1 MPVRPNADPLQHI
14 LTQTRQHILFST
26 GAISAGCIL
35 LAWLLN
41 EHPWTLGGCC
51 AALCLGSGLWIWRTT
66 HQVLK
71 SLGQDSKNLRQEST
85 QLRAGCQQTSHFVTA
100 SLNIDQAIHPY
111 LEDVAAH
118 TEKAAMQIL
127 HRVMNLTTTANGL
140 VNQLNAARFESTDMQ
155 DELERN
161 NQGLTRLVHL
171 IEERLADDQDKLH
184 SMGQRI
190 RAMTDNVGRIS
201 EIAKQTN
208 MLALNAAIEAARAGE
223 AGRGFAVVADEV
235 RKLAQNAETVAQG
248 IETAMAEARSALE
261 RDFDAHHQQQMD
273 ADTQEALRALE
284 SFQKMSAGYGQ
295 MQAFYRNLMELTTEC
310 NTNLCN
316 DIQSVLGD
324 VQFQDVV
331 RQRIERTLGALARRS
346 EIAERMAA
354 SIREGAEP
362 GRAMEMLKQLEAL
375 KLDYE
380 SEEARHA
387 LIQDENCEETLQAM
401 PRIQLF

>member
-1 MPVRPNADPLQHI
+1 MQTPNAHDPLQHI
-14 LTQTRQHILFST
+14 LAHTRFRIMT
-26 GAISAGCIL
+26 GAGVLGIGCAVL
-35 LAWLLN
+35 VWLLHP
-41 EHPWTLGGCC
+41 HPWTLGGSC
-51 AALCLGSGLWIWRTT
+51 ATLSLGVGLWLWHTT
-66 HQVLK
+66 HQALK
-71 SLGQDSKNLRQEST
+71 ALGKDNTGWRKET
-85 QLRAGCQQTSHFVTA
+85 AQLRAGCQQTSHFVTA
-100 SLNIDQAIHPY
+100 SLNIDQAIQPY
-111 LEDVAAH
+111 LQDVAAH

-127 HRVMNLTTTANGL
+127 NRVMNLTSTANSL
-140 VNQLNAARFESTDMQ
+140 VNQLNTARFESTDMQ
-155 DELERN
+155 GELARN

-171 IEERLADDQDKLH
+171 IEERLADDQEKLQ

-235 RKLAQNAETVAQG
+235 RKLAQNAEVVAQG
-248 IETAMAEARSALE
+248 IETSMADARAALE
-261 RDFDAHHQQQMD
+261 RDFDAYHQQQMT

-284 SFQKMSAGYGQ
+284 SFQKMSAGYEQ
-295 MQAFYRNLMELTTEC
+295 MQNFYRNLMELTTEC

-331 RQRIERTLGALARRS
+331 RQRIERTLGAIARRS

-354 SIREGAEP
+354 CIQEGTEP
-362 GRAMEMLKQLEAL
+362 GRATEMLTQLEAL
-375 KLDYE
+375 KHDYE

-387 LIQDENCEETLQAM
+387 LIQDENCAETLEAM